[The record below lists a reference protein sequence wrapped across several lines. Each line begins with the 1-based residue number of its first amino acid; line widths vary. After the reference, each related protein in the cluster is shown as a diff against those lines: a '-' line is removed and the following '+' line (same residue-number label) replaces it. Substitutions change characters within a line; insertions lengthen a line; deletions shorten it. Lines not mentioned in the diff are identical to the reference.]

1 MDSRNIVSIME
12 INAAEDLR
20 YAAQISGD
28 IPALER
34 MFDEEL
40 VYAHSTGALDGKSG
54 FIESIKSGR
63 VKYRSMERHDTQ
75 IRIFGALGILTG
87 RSKFEVSVNGI
98 ESVVR
103 LSFHSIWEKRLSGFH
118 FISWQAT
125 LTP

>member
-1 MDSRNIVSIME
+1 MNSHIVSEAE

-28 IPALER
+28 VPALEC
-34 MFDEEL
+34 MFGEEL
-40 VYAHSTGALDGKSG
+40 VYAHSTGAFDGKSG
-54 FIESIKSGR
+54 FIESIRSGR
-63 VKYRSMERHDTQ
+63 VKYRSMERYDTQ
-75 IRIFGALGILTG
+75 VRVFGALGILTG
-87 RSKFEVSVNGI
+87 RAKFDVSVNGI

-103 LSFHSIWEKRLSGFH
+103 LSFHSIWEKRVTGFR